1 MTTLFVRY
9 ITTNKNYPPFYFI
22 IYSAILGLSSFV
34 ILEVIHSVYHIIRA
48 VFNSE
53 IKLYWN
59 LNLTIWDSIMNGK
72 SEFKTTE
79 LLSAYIVAIPFGL
92 FIGYLTQHKSLNKIL
107 QFLKLT
113 TRFGDGDVWS
123 HFLNMEEV
131 EWLIVRDKQSNLA
144 YFGSVRSYSEANDKR
159 EILLE
164 EVDVYTSDT
173 WEKLYTSKAVFL
185 ELNDKQFSIE
195 LPIEVN
201 KNIEDGK

>member
-1 MTTLFVRY
+1 
-9 ITTNKNYPPFYFI
+9 
-22 IYSAILGLSSFV
+22 
-34 ILEVIHSVYHIIRA
+34 
-48 VFNSE
+48 
-53 IKLYWN
+53 
-59 LNLTIWDSIMNGK
+59 
-72 SEFKTTE
+72 
-79 LLSAYIVAIPFGL
+79 
-92 FIGYLTQHKSLNKIL
+92 
-107 QFLKLT
+107 
-113 TRFGDGDVWS
+113 
-123 HFLNMEEV
+123 MEEV